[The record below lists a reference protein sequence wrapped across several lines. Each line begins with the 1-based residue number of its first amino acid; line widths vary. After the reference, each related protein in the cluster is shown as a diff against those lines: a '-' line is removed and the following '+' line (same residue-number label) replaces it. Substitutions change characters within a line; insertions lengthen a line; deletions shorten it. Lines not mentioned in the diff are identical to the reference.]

1 MRGILRPG
9 MLLAALLP
17 ALLTTS
23 RGWDVDSQETASP
36 PTWVVTGQVL
46 DAVSGEPLP
55 GAVVRHRES
64 TVSDQ
69 EGRFRFEIPAEDQPV
84 IWIYARADGHQR
96 RGLKWNAKH
105 VPGTWRDPQPR
116 GPKRVPAICR
126 APVLRRRTDCG
137 RRGPSMATYAG

>member
-23 RGWDVDSQETASP
+23 PGWDVDSQETASP

-84 IWIYARADGHQR
+84 IWIYAGRDLAARHR
-96 RGLKWNAKH
+96 NAGSDS
-105 VPGTWRDPQPR
+105 GTWGR
-116 GPKRVPAICR
+116 
-126 APVLRRRTDCG
+126 LRFRTDG
-137 RRGPSMATYAG
+137 RDGRARRPG